1 MTSTFS
7 ADALAAMRD
16 ADIVVIE
23 TSSAPGRAVRETVIW
38 IVVDDQDRP
47 FVRSVRGAR
56 GRWYRDLVAN
66 PSGGLRIGEMRV
78 PIVGEAASDAARVDA
93 CSEALRAKYRT
104 QRASL
109 AAMLLE
115 ETLPT
120 TLELRPG

>member
-7 ADALAAMRD
+7 ADAVAAMRD

-23 TSSAPGRAVRETVIW
+23 TSPGRAVRETVIW
-38 IVVDDQDRP
+38 IVVDEQDRP

-56 GRWYRDLVAN
+56 GRWYRDLLAN
-66 PSGGLRIGEMRV
+66 PSGALRIGEMRV
-78 PIVGEAASDAARVDA
+78 PFVAEAAPDAARVEA